1 MRNSGEGT
9 GGSPPSG
16 SLLFIVY
23 SFALLDVLLSNVS
36 GFFFFQNLPGAE
48 CTMANRTE
56 VPQSGAR
63 QKVEFRGGGAGTTQ
77 PLSF

>member
-36 GFFFFQNLPGAE
+36 VFFFFKIYLVLNVRW
-48 CTMANRTE
+48 RTG
-56 VPQSGAR
+56 QKFLSLGQGKRWNSG
-63 QKVEFRGGGAGTTQ
+63 VGGRAQ
-77 PLSF
+77 RNH

>member
-9 GGSPPSG
+9 GGSSPSG

-23 SFALLDVLLSNVS
+23 SFALLDVLLSNVYVS
-36 GFFFFQNLPGAE
+36 IFFFQNLPGAE

-63 QKVEFRGGGAGTTQ
+63 QKVEFGGGGERAQ
-77 PLSF
+77 RNH

>member
-9 GGSPPSG
+9 GGSPQSG

-36 GFFFFQNLPGAE
+36 IFFKIYLVLNVRWQTGQKFLSLGQGKRWNLGVGVGRAQR
-48 CTMANRTE
+48 NH
-56 VPQSGAR
+56 
-63 QKVEFRGGGAGTTQ
+63 
-77 PLSF
+77 

>member
-23 SFALLDVLLSNVS
+23 SFVLLNVLS
-36 GFFFFQNLPGAE
+36 LVKCICICFFQNLPGAE

-63 QKVEFRGGGAGTTQ
+63 QKVEFRGQGRAQ
-77 PLSF
+77 RNH

>member
-23 SFALLDVLLSNVS
+23 SFVLLDVLSVVKRICIYFS
-36 GFFFFQNLPGAE
+36 HNLPGAE
-48 CTMANRTE
+48 CMMVNRTE

-63 QKVEFRGGGAGTTQ
+63 QKVEFGGRGWAQ
-77 PLSF
+77 CNH

>member
-23 SFALLDVLLSNVS
+23 SFVMLDVSSVVTCICTY
-36 GFFFFQNLPGAE
+36 FFHNLPGAE
-48 CTMANRTE
+48 CMMANRTE

-63 QKVEFRGGGAGTTQ
+63 QKVEFGGRGRAQ
-77 PLSF
+77 RNH